1 MNNFLQLI
9 CAGAKLVNLAVGQ
22 LVEDLAAYALIVNQH
37 ERRQA
42 HIGYAVFAVH
52 HGRDSHSRS
61 GGTLH
66 TLAQMTDR
74 HRNGIERCAL
84 VLDDLCAG
92 GFDELFNLLI
102 VLVPFNAVAV
112 GRMLFIRINVIVCN
126 VDKAPGDEGGIA
138 VLTVDMR
145 MHVLRAD
152 AEALGKR

>member
-1 MNNFLQLI
+1 M
-9 CAGAKLVNLAVGQ
+9 
-22 LVEDLAAYALIVNQH
+22 
-37 ERRQA
+37 R
-42 HIGYAVFAVH
+42 
-52 HGRDSHSRS
+52 RS

-138 VLTVDMR
+138 VLTEHICVN
-145 MHVLRAD
+145 VLLVYGI
-152 AEALGKR
+152 ELGKTRAQTCRVKNGARAYDV